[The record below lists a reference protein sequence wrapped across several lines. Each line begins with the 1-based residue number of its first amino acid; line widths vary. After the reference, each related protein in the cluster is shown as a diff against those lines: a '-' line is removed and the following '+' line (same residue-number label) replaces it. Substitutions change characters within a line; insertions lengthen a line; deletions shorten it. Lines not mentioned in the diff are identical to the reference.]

1 MPAREGSAA
10 PFVPEERTL
19 PILQNAVQKC
29 RGCDLY
35 RNATQAVFGEL
46 ENGVI
51 AKKPKVEIM
60 MIGEQP
66 GDHEDREGRPFVGPA
81 GKLLDK
87 CLKDVEIDRRKVYVT
102 NTVKHFK
109 WEPRGKLRIHKK
121 PNMKEIH
128 ACRPWLEA
136 ELETVQPKLIV
147 CLGAVA
153 AQSLLGSNFKITK
166 VHGQLQQVKGFPPII
181 ATLHPSA
188 ILRAAQ
194 DIVTDR
200 KIEVAS
206 AGGCGMTT
214 RMVEVRAKVLKQNDV
229 LPRALREGFHAKGT
243 CMVGLVSSPGS
254 GKTAFLEKKFWRD
267 FHHRI
272 VHHAIDDQSARTAP
286 TSAWRGFSLRK
297 AIHR

>member
-1 MPAREGSAA
+1 MPANPKKSAA
-10 PFVPEERTL
+10 PFVPEDRTL
-19 PILQNAVQKC
+19 PILREAVQKC

-46 ENGVI
+46 ETGAA
-51 AKKPKVEIM
+51 AKKPKVAMM

-66 GDHEDREGRPFVGPA
+66 GDHEDKEGRPFVGPA

-87 CLKDVEIDRRKVYVT
+87 CLEDAEIDRHKVYVT

-136 ELETVQPKLIV
+136 ELEAVQPKLIV

-153 AQSLLGSNFKITK
+153 AQALLGSSFKITQA
-166 VHGQLQQVKGFPPII
+166 HGKLQQVEGFPPII

-188 ILRAAQ
+188 ILRARTEEDRHSQMRIFVQ
-194 DIVTDR
+194 DLQI
-200 KIEVAS
+200 A
-206 AGGCGMTT
+206 
-214 RMVEVRAKVLKQNDV
+214 AKLTNQ
-229 LPRALREGFHAKGT
+229 
-243 CMVGLVSSPGS
+243 
-254 GKTAFLEKKFWRD
+254 
-267 FHHRI
+267 
-272 VHHAIDDQSARTAP
+272 
-286 TSAWRGFSLRK
+286 
-297 AIHR
+297 